1 MELKS
6 RPQAKSRCLL
16 KQTSSYEQVGDRDF
30 SSTAGPQ
37 ARGPRP
43 SAKMSESCCLL
54 ELQAKF
60 AHGGR
65 SEISKQGAKQCC
77 EKMSDGGPKRFLA
90 WCISLSHALETK
102 VRNLIDGTT
111 S

>member
-1 MELKS
+1 MGILAPS
-6 RPQAKSRCLL
+6 
-16 KQTSSYEQVGDRDF
+16 
-30 SSTAGPQ
+30 Q

-43 SAKMSESCCLL
+43 SAKMSESHCLL
-54 ELQAKF
+54 NSELRAKF

-65 SEISKQGAKQCC
+65 SEISKQGVKRCC

-90 WCISLSHALETK
+90 WSISLSYALETK